1 MRKNEPV
8 SSLLIKRA
16 EQIKN
21 ATELLIAKTNDWQ
34 IIKQFLCNRLN
45 EVELTEMQQKK
56 LERYQ
61 FVYNQLV
68 SGKYTEQDVI
78 TMLMKSFGIKINQ
91 AYEDMNCARELFTSV
106 ININKRFELQ
116 IELQSA
122 KDMKRKCI
130 EIGDFKTAGAI
141 QKNIVAIMAMLP
153 DEEEN
158 PAELFE
164 GHEIE
169 AVFDPK
175 LLGAPD
181 VNMKEVLAAI
191 NAKRKVAINTDLFE
205 NIPYEETTPLQ

>member
-8 SSLLIKRA
+8 SNVLIKRA
-16 EQIKN
+16 EQIRS
-21 ATELLIAKTNDWQ
+21 ATEILIAKTNDWQ
-34 IIKQFLCNRLN
+34 MIKQFLCNRL
-45 EVELTEMQQKK
+45 EDMQLTEVQQSK

-61 FVYNQLV
+61 FIYNQLV
-68 SGKYTEQDVI
+68 SCKYTDQDVLN
-78 TMLMKSFGIKINQ
+78 MLMKSYGIKVYQ
-91 AYEDMNCARELFTSV
+91 AYEDMKCARELFTAV

-122 KDMKRKCI
+122 KDMKRKCV

-153 DEEEN
+153 DEEDN

-191 NAKRKVAINTDLFE
+191 NAKRKVAIKTDLFE
-205 NIPYEETTPLQ
+205 NIPYEETTSL